1 MSTDT
6 DTDTDT
12 ESVSFYGHW
21 ICPFATRV
29 AFALAQRGI
38 EHNVV
43 NVPPLAVRGPHF
55 VLPSEFVANS
65 PRLEIPML
73 RIGPDY
79 LADSMPILEWME
91 LRIAGSSL
99 MPTDESGRAEVRQRM
114 AQIDQLVFRPMIGI
128 YYGYDPERIAQSCA
142 ALSAALAEIAQWPHQ
157 SDWLVG
163 SEPTLAEAVLMPL
176 YVRLDGLRVLGFTDP
191 LPPAIERHRQRCTE
205 LKGWTAVQWSPD
217 ESTEFVGRFTA
228 YRRKQNAST

>member
-43 NVPPLAVRGPHF
+43 NVPPLAVRGPDF
-55 VLPSEFVANS
+55 ALPSEFVANS

-91 LRIAGSSL
+91 QRITDSPL
-99 MPTDESGRAEVRQRM
+99 LPTDENERIEVRQRM
-114 AQIDQLVFRPMIGI
+114 AQIDRLVFRPMIGI
-128 YYGYDPERIAQSCA
+128 YYGHEPERIAQSCA
-142 ALSAALAEIAQWPHQ
+142 ALSAALVEIAQWLQQ
-157 SDWLVG
+157 SEWLVG
-163 SEPTLAEAVLMPL
+163 SEPTLAEAVLIPL
-176 YVRLDGLRVLGFTDP
+176 YVRLDGLRALGFTDA
-191 LPPAIERHRQRCTE
+191 LPSTIEQHRRRCTE
-205 LKGWTAVQWSPD
+205 LKGWTAVQWTSE
-217 ESTEFVGRFTA
+217 ESTEFVDRFLA

>member
-1 MSTDT
+1 
-6 DTDTDT
+6 
-12 ESVSFYGHW
+12 
-21 ICPFATRV
+21 
-29 AFALAQRGI
+29 
-38 EHNVV
+38 
-43 NVPPLAVRGPHF
+43 
-55 VLPSEFVANS
+55 
-65 PRLEIPML
+65 ML

-128 YYGYDPERIAQSCA
+128 YYGHDPERIAQSCA
-142 ALSAALAEIAQWPHQ
+142 ALSAALAEIAQWPHP

>member
-6 DTDTDT
+6 DTDTNT
-12 ESVSFYGHW
+12 ETVSFYGHW

-43 NVPPLAVRGPHF
+43 NVPPLAVRGPDF
-55 VLPSEFVANS
+55 ALPSEFVANS

-91 LRIAGSSL
+91 QRIAGSSL
-99 MPTDESGRAEVRQRM
+99 MPSDDNGRAEVRQRSLG
-114 AQIDQLVFRPMIGI
+114 ARHHLPVISLALCKALRCGVHG
-128 YYGYDPERIAQSCA
+128 GAERCVDG
-142 ALSAALAEIAQWPHQ
+142 LHGRAEIGH
-157 SDWLVG
+157 
-163 SEPTLAEAVLMPL
+163 
-176 YVRLDGLRVLGFTDP
+176 
-191 LPPAIERHRQRCTE
+191 
-205 LKGWTAVQWSPD
+205 
-217 ESTEFVGRFTA
+217 
-228 YRRKQNAST
+228 